1 MNRLGIKTFITP
13 LLATGAV
20 LLLGATVALAQTT
33 DQAKRTDGQIEADV
47 VHALDASAQLN
58 NDLIT
63 AATIQGEVTLSGT
76 VSTQASKELSASIV
90 QAVPGVSK
98 VHNNLSIG
106 DPQQAAKEQ
115 NMIPDDNVVDEQPSP
130 TAQNQPLP
138 GAQTSAAQP
147 QSAPYTNSQRPHYGI
162 PDADPSQTAQQYPAA
177 PPQYPAQQYPQQPAY
192 QPASGPV
199 TIAPGTLIELR
210 TDEAITSKRAQN
222 GSPIEFTVIKDVL
235 AGGVVAIPRGAT
247 MHGVIAEVSQVG
259 RGDFGGTSKLA
270 IQLTS
275 LDLGGRRYPVESDM
289 FRIQGPN
296 KAGST
301 AGNAIAG
308 GLIGTIIGCAIGRG
322 PGCAIGA
329 GAGVAAGA
337 AASAA
342 SNGPQAWIP
351 AEARVDFHL
360 AEPLT
365 VAPVDAQEASRLAQ
379 GLYQGGPSLYQR
391 PQQQPS
397 PYYGRSYPGYGYPY
411 SPVYF
416 RPYIMVG
423 GGMHYWR

>member
-1 MNRLGIKTFITP
+1 MNSRGIKTYITP
-13 LLATGAV
+13 ILAAAVV
-20 LLLGATVALAQTT
+20 LLLGVSVASAQTAG
-33 DQAKRTDGQIEADV
+33 QSQRTDGQIEMDV
-47 VHALDASAQLN
+47 VHALDGSAQLK

-63 AATIQGEVTLSGT
+63 AATIQREVTLSGT
-76 VSTQASKELSASIV
+76 VSTQASKDLAASIV

-115 NMIPDDNVVDEQPSP
+115 NMIPDDNVVEEQPSP
-130 TAQNQPLP
+130 TTQNQPLP
-138 GAQTSAAQP
+138 AAQTSAP
-147 QSAPYTNSQRPHYGI
+147 QQQTAPSAYPQRPHYGI
-162 PDADPSQTAQQYPAA
+162 PEADQPQTAQQYPAA
-177 PPQYPAQQYPQQPAY
+177 PPQQYPAQQYPAQ

-222 GSPIEFTVIKDVL
+222 GSPVEFTVIKDVL
-235 AGGVVAIPRGAT
+235 AGGVLAIPRGAT

-259 RGDFGGTSKLA
+259 RGELGGSSKLA

-275 LDLGGRRYPVESDM
+275 LDLGGRTYPVESDM

-308 GLIGTIIGCAIGRG
+308 GLIGTIIGCAVGRG
-322 PGCAIGA
+322 AGCAIGA
-329 GAGVAAGA
+329 GAGLAAGA
-337 AASAA
+337 AATTA

-391 PQQQPS
+391 QPQPS

-411 SPVYF
+411 SPVFF

>member
-1 MNRLGIKTFITP
+1 MNRRGIKTYISP
-13 LLATGAV
+13 ILAATAL

-58 NDLIT
+58 SDLIT

-76 VSTQASKELSASIV
+76 VSTPASKELARSIV
-90 QAVPGVSK
+90 QGVSGVTK

-115 NMIPDDNVVDEQPSP
+115 NMIPDDNVIDEQPSP

-138 GAQTSAAQP
+138 AAQTSAAQP
-147 QSAPYTNSQRPHYGI
+147 QPAPSTYPQLPHYGV
-162 PDADPSQTAQQYPAA
+162 PDAGPSQPPQTAQQYPAA
-177 PPQYPAQQYPQQPAY
+177 PPQYPTQQPAY
-192 QPASGPV
+192 QSASGPV

-259 RGDFGGTSKLA
+259 RGDFGGSSKLA

-275 LDLGGRRYPVESDM
+275 LDLGGRSYPVESDM

-308 GLIGTIIGCAIGRG
+308 GLIGTIIGCAVGRG
-322 PGCAIGA
+322 AGCAIGA

-360 AEPLT
+360 ADPLT

-391 PQQQPS
+391 PQQPS
-397 PYYGRSYPGYGYPY
+397 PYYGGRYYPGYGYPY